1 MNEGFYETKLY
12 DNDVSFGLKINGT
25 LYTERYE
32 ANLELNKWY
41 LLDFTYDGENMK
53 LYIDGVLKQS

>member
-1 MNEGFYETKLY
+1 MKEGFYETKLY